1 MIVKTNILPKGIVAI
16 TIFPFIFTK
25 RVDDRTINHERIHMK
40 QQVEMFVIFFFIWY
54 LIEEVFKGYYNIS
67 FEKEAY
73 KNEDNFNY
81 LKNRKLWEWRKY
93 L

>member
-54 LIEEVFKGYYNIS
+54 LIEAVFKGYYNIS